1 MSLLYIQLGIYFVCV
16 IGLFI
21 YYQLNC
27 QSVVDLNFLFRF
39 MFLLFYT
46 LLEDD
51 GAGCSRDTFRS
62 IISEGFFRSIG
73 MLLNLNTSL
82 LREAFK
88 F

>member
-1 MSLLYIQLGIYFVCV
+1 MSLLYIQLGIYFACV

-27 QSVVDLNFLFRF
+27 QSLVDLNFSFRF

-46 LLEDD
+46 LLAHD
-51 GAGCSRDTFRS
+51 GAGCARDTFRS
-62 IISEGFFRSIG
+62 IISEGFFRSVG
-73 MLLNLNTSL
+73 MLLNLDTSSL
-82 LREAFK
+82 HEAFI

>member
-1 MSLLYIQLGIYFVCV
+1 
-16 IGLFI
+16 
-21 YYQLNC
+21 
-27 QSVVDLNFLFRF
+27 

-73 MLLNLNTSL
+73 MLLNLDTSL
-82 LREAFK
+82 LHEAFK
-88 F
+88 FCWFGESCSYDMVASVAQLL